1 MRPILAL
8 VLLATLA
15 LPRPQGADAAGW
27 SGAPT
32 QEPRTWG
39 RRLANPPAVHR
50 PPTRPIHPHDAPRPH
65 RPEFRPPHTAPRP
78 PARAVAPPEPVW
90 PVAPPARR
98 KTLHPP
104 QSIPAPP
111 NFE

>member
-1 MRPILAL
+1 MRPILASPL
-8 VLLATLA
+8 FVALA
-15 LPRPQGADAAGW
+15 LPLPQGAVAAGW
-27 SGAPT
+27 SGALT

-39 RRLANPPAVHR
+39 RRLANPPVVHR
-50 PPTRPIHPHDAPRPH
+50 PPLRPVYPRAAPRPYH
-65 RPEFRPPHTAPRP
+65 PDVRAPHTAPRP
-78 PARAVAPPEPVW
+78 PARVIAPSRPVW

-104 QSIPAPP
+104 QSMPAPP